1 MFSLFWDQPLYHTYY
16 AYDPFAFRRTPS
28 RRTRYLNY
36 LENRLA
42 SLINDEFDDFW
53 DSPPQKKQVQ
63 HDQSPSQ
70 SPVTPSGEGQPQP
83 QSQSQSPP
91 PTETQQPAE
100 KKSRGLT
107 EYHFQSRATYNGRDY
122 VEEHRERFTG
132 EDGGIHVRTRRRLGD
147 RWYEIEDHTDA
158 DGKKSQRETW
168 HNVGDDQIESFKQEW
183 TERYQLPAAA
193 AAPASTSTSA
203 IKQQPPA
210 VDGEGSSSNNVSVDS
225 PEGKKD

>member
-1 MFSLFWDQPLYHTYY
+1 MFSLFWDQPLYNTYY
-16 AYDPFAFRRTPS
+16 AYDPFTFRRTPS
-28 RRTRYLNY
+28 RRARYLNY

-53 DSPPQKKQVQ
+53 DSPPQNKQVE

-70 SPVTPSGEGQPQP
+70 SPATPSGEGQPQP
-83 QSQSQSPP
+83 QSQPQSPP
-91 PTETQQPAE
+91 SAPAPAEAQQPAE

-183 TERYQLPAAA
+183 TERHQLPSAASSSSA
-193 AAPASTSTSA
+193 SA
-203 IKQQPPA
+203 IKQQPA
-210 VDGEGSSSNNVSVDS
+210 SVEGEGA
-225 PEGKKD
+225 PQEKKD

>member
-16 AYDPFAFRRTPS
+16 TYDPFTFRRTPS
-28 RRTRYLNY
+28 RRARYLNY

-53 DSPPQKKQVQ
+53 DSSPQPKQVD

-70 SPVTPSGEGQPQP
+70 PPVTASGEGQPQP
-83 QSQSQSPP
+83 QPQLPA
-91 PTETQQPAE
+91 ETKQPAENPHSNPPE
-100 KKSRGLT
+100 KKSRGLS

-132 EDGGIHVRTRRRLGD
+132 EDGGIHIRTRRRLGD
-147 RWYEIEDHTDA
+147 RWYEVEDHTDA

-183 TERYQLPAAA
+183 TERHQLPSTSSSSSSAASA
-193 AAPASTSTSA
+193 IEQQPAS
-203 IKQQPPA
+203 
-210 VDGEGSSSNNVSVDS
+210 VEGQGA
-225 PEGKKD
+225 PQEKKD